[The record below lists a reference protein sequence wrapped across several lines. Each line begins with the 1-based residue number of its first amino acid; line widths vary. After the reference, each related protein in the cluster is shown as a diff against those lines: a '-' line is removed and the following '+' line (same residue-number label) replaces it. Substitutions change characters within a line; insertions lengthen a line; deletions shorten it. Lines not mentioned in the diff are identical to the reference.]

1 MGYRWAVPDTPDRE
15 TTTRLLVATRDDA
28 DALDRLLPLV
38 YDELCRLAGS
48 YLRRERA
55 DHTLQPT
62 ALAHEAWMRMVD
74 ATRVVW
80 RDRAQFLAIA
90 ARTMRQILVDHAR
103 AHRAQKRG
111 GDAVRVTLSDAQA
124 DFGRPDLDVLAVDEA
139 LDALA
144 ALDERKARVV
154 ELRFF
159 GGLTEEEAAHALGV
173 SQTTVE
179 NDWRFARA
187 WLHRRLT

>member
-1 MGYRWAVPDTPDRE
+1 MAGDPPRE
-15 TTTRLLVATRDDA
+15 HVTDLVVAGRGDPGA
-28 DALDRLLPLV
+28 FDRLVPIV
-38 YDELCRLAGS
+38 YDELRRLAGA
-48 YLRRERA
+48 YLRRERV

-62 ALAHEAWMRMVD
+62 ALAHEAWLRLVD
-74 ATRVVW
+74 ATRVAW

-103 AHRAQKRG
+103 AHQAQKRG
-111 GDAVRVTLSDAQA
+111 GDAVRVTLSDTPAGV
-124 DFGRPDLDVLAVDEA
+124 GRPDLDVLAVEEA
-139 LDALA
+139 LQALA
-144 ALDERKARVV
+144 ELDERKARVV

-159 GGLTEEEAAHALGV
+159 GGLTETEAAHALGV

-187 WLHRRLT
+187 WLSGRLA

>member
-1 MGYRWAVPDTPDRE
+1 MANHPHRAHATD
-15 TTTRLLVATRDDA
+15 LVVAGRDDPGA
-28 DALDRLLPLV
+28 FDRLVPIV
-38 YDELCRLAGS
+38 YDELRRLAGA

-62 ALAHEAWMRMVD
+62 ALAHEAWMRLVD
-74 ATRVVW
+74 ATKVVW

-111 GDAVRVTLSDAQA
+111 GDAVRVTLSDAPA
-124 DFGRPDLDVLAVDEA
+124 GFGRPDLDLLAVDEA
-139 LDALA
+139 LHALA
-144 ALDERKARVV
+144 ELDERKARVV

-159 GGLTEEEAAHALGV
+159 GGLTETEAAHALGV

-187 WLHRRLT
+187 WLAGRLA